1 MNQIRTVGIID
12 DEASLLN
19 TPNQTKGHQ
28 QEEDKESVFG
38 DGDLSDGSRHRRK
51 RNKKIPQEKKLIGDE
66 FMPSNQKRMRA
77 CIHCKLVLDQEKW
90 VKNKMCPNC
99 PESEGGLAE
108 TTDNFESVISLILPM
123 KSWVA
128 SW

>member
-1 MNQIRTVGIID
+1 
-12 DEASLLN
+12 
-19 TPNQTKGHQ
+19 
-28 QEEDKESVFG
+28 
-38 DGDLSDGSRHRRK
+38 
-51 RNKKIPQEKKLIGDE
+51 
-66 FMPSNQKRMRA
+66 MPSNQKRMRA

-128 SW
+128 SWQGMKSFIPGVYALAIQKSTFL